1 MHKNIAKPRSQVEN
15 RASEK
20 ATWRVVPHTIA
31 RGSSGAAPFLLKA
44 AARAR
49 RSLWRHETKMTRS
62 TMLLV
67 LVVVLVPMVIGAQE
81 KSDKTVHQANSHAPA
96 AEADRDSAPSYVL
109 GPEDVL
115 EVFVWK
121 NPELSTTATVRP
133 DGRITLP
140 LAGELQASGR
150 SPEELRDVITTHL
163 RRYIENPFV
172 TVMVKAIISP
182 QISVLGEVRRPG
194 RYRIAQQATIFDA
207 IALGGGLSEF
217 ASGKDVLVLRTTPS
231 GVNRIRVNVKQ
242 LLREGKPLVLEPGD
256 TIYVH

>member
-1 MHKNIAKPRSQVEN
+1 MNRSI
-15 RASEK
+15 RLLAG
-20 ATWRVVPHTIA
+20 VV
-31 RGSSGAAPFLLKA
+31 L
-44 AARAR
+44 
-49 RSLWRHETKMTRS
+49 
-62 TMLLV
+62 
-67 LVVVLVPMVIGAQE
+67 LVPMAIGAQE
-81 KSDKTVHQANSHAPA
+81 KSDQKTVRAGNDHAPA
-96 AEADRDSAPSYVL
+96 AEAERDRAPSYVL

-140 LAGELQASGR
+140 LAGELQAAGR
-150 SPEELRDVITTHL
+150 SPEELRDVVTTHL

-172 TVMVKAIISP
+172 TVMVKAINSP

-242 LLREGKPLVLEPGD
+242 LLEEGKPLVLSPGD